1 MWMHVHTCIQ
11 CILYTYIMRYSGA
24 FFTSRCDSFILKG
37 RYSWTEVVLVRPDCL
52 SVFSE
57 SLQWRS
63 STTWHWARPPC
74 VHSSRLSQTTHFQ
87 SHGFYTITHFINHS
101 LQPVCGAD
109 GAVLTRW
116 RCWGKMSHRK
126 DRKDRKD
133 REDRAERGRRKT
145 RCYVRD
151 WRFSDWVW
159 LKVNDGLKCLN
170 IYYSG

>member
-11 CILYTYIMRYSGA
+11 CILYTYIMTYSGA
-24 FFTSRCDSFILKG
+24 FFMSRCDSFILKG
-37 RYSWTEVVLVRPDCL
+37 RYSWTEVVLVRPD
-52 SVFSE
+52 
-57 SLQWRS
+57 S

-126 DRKDRKD
+126 DRKDR
-133 REDRAERGRRKT
+133 AERGRRKT